1 MRKRTPEDD
10 AGTTIGR
17 FMADRPLAHEVLFA
31 GPRHKNLRPAFHV
44 ELINDFH
51 SQDEALRFLVWIVFR
66 GGGKSTIAE
75 EGTTIEGWLREF
87 RHAFIIGA
95 SMPKAQERLHAVRRM
110 YERNEPGRHLF
121 GDVRSAPWGDDR
133 LELSTGQ
140 TIQAM
145 GRGQAIRGTKNE
157 DFRPD
162 LIIVDDIEDAQ
173 SVLSPE
179 GRKKVA
185 DWFLDELLPSGDAPS
200 LRVRMLAN
208 DTHPECLA
216 NQLAKPG
223 SGFVVKRY
231 PWIYRDRETGLDT
244 ATWPDRFPLE
254 AIAKTRE
261 QYYSQ
266 GKAGLY
272 NSNYLCR
279 SEAPEDKPFRR
290 EMFRYAGRDGVDPC
304 VRRPHHPVYV
314 MYDPARTTRVT
325 SATTGKAVWSRI
337 ENRLVVWEG
346 EAKRMMP
353 DEIIADIF
361 ATWETYGPVKIGFEE
376 DGLNEWALQPIRLE
390 CARRGVMLP
399 LERIKAPKSKFDFIR
414 GLQFGFN
421 AREIIFAKP
430 MHELEAQLLGFPSGH
445 IDAPNALA
453 YSNHAK
459 LSGGVPVYDDF
470 GERHVA
476 ANLGTASGQP
486 LFLCLNATPGL
497 VTAVLVQPVDG
508 GLRILADWVR
518 EGDPPAVVLDIHR
531 QAGLEAERGY
541 RAVAGPEH
549 FEHYGN
555 HGLVQAYKKF
565 GGEVRRAPAPERGR
579 EELRQLLRR
588 TVRGQPAV
596 QVAARARW
604 ALNALAGGY
613 ARAVVRTQV
622 MDYPEEG
629 TYRILMEG
637 LESFL
642 GMMQSVGDEAPDGQ
656 VNATA
661 PDGRRFFSAVSHRR
675 DQEAR

>member
-1 MRKRTPEDD
+1 
-10 AGTTIGR
+10 
-17 FMADRPLAHEVLFA
+17 MADRPLAHEVIFA
-31 GPRHKNLRPAFHV
+31 GPRHKNLRPPFHV
-44 ELINDFH
+44 ELIEDFH
-51 SQDEALRFLVWIVFR
+51 SKEEALRFLVWIVFR
-66 GGGKSTIAE
+66 GGAKSTIAE
-75 EGTTIEGWLREF
+75 EGTALEGWLREF

-95 SMPKAQERLHAVRRM
+95 SLPKAQERLHAVRRM
-110 YERNEPGRHLF
+110 YEKNDVGRHLF

-133 LELSTGQ
+133 LELTTGQ

-162 LIIVDDIEDAQ
+162 FIIVDDIEDAQ

-231 PWIYRDRETGLDT
+231 PWLYRDRETGADT

-254 AIAKTRE
+254 HIAKTRE

-304 VRRPHHPVYV
+304 VRTWQPVYA
-314 MYDPARTTRVT
+314 MYDPARTTRAT

-337 ENRLVVWEG
+337 ANRLIVWDAA
-346 EAKRMMP
+346 AKRMMP

-361 ATWETYGPVKIGFEE
+361 ALWDEYHPVKIGFEY
-376 DGLNEWALQPIRLE
+376 DGLNEWALQPIRQE
-390 CARRGVMLP
+390 AARRGVMLP
-399 LERIKAPKSKFDFIR
+399 LVPVKAPKSKYDFIR
-414 GLQFGFN
+414 VLQFGFN
-421 AREIIFAKP
+421 ARETIFAKP
-430 MHELEAQLLGFPSGH
+430 MPELEGQLLGFPSGH

-453 YSNHAK
+453 YEHHPD
-459 LSGGVPVYDDF
+459 LSPGVPVYDDF
-470 GERHVA
+470 GERHVV
-476 ANLGTASGQP
+476 ANLGAVAGQP
-486 LFLCLNATPGL
+486 LWLCLNATPGL
-497 VTAVLVQPVDG
+497 VTAVLVQPTDG
-508 GLRILADWVR
+508 GIRILADWVR
-518 EGDPPAVVLDIHR
+518 EGDPPAVAADIHR
-531 QAGLEAERGY
+531 LVNIEAERGY
-541 RAVAGPEH
+541 RAVAGPLH
-549 FEHYGN
+549 FERYGN
-555 HGLVQAYKKF
+555 HGLVQSYKKF
-565 GGEVRRAPAPERGR
+565 GGEVRRAPAPEKGR

-588 TVRGQPAV
+588 TVRSQPAV
-596 QVAARARW
+596 QVAERARW
-604 ALNALAGGY
+604 TLNAFAGGY
-613 ARAVVRTQV
+613 ARAVVRAQV

-637 LESFL
+637 LESFAA
-642 GMMQSVGDEAPDGQ
+642 MMQSVADDEAADGR

-661 PDGRRFFSAVSHRR
+661 ADGRRFFSAVSHRR
-675 DQEAR
+675 DQTAP